1 MLDIEIE
8 MKKGIMFIRVNGEL
22 SKRTIN
28 KWNTDVKDL
37 IVDNGI
43 RNIVLNVEHLTAID
57 SKGIN
62 SLLYSY
68 EVCNT
73 NKGTSVLCGL
83 NDAVKERIKHSHLL
97 KFMKEVDSERTA
109 LSLIKV

>member
-1 MLDIEIE
+1 MLEIDIE
-8 MKKGIMFIRVNGEL
+8 MKKGIMFVRVNGEL
-22 SKRTIN
+22 SKRTID
-28 KWNTDVKDL
+28 KWNVDVKDL

-43 RNIVLNVEHLTAID
+43 RNIVLNVEHLTSID
-57 SKGIN
+57 AKGIN

-83 NDAVKERIKHSHLL
+83 NDAIKERIRHSHLL
-97 KFMKEVDSERTA
+97 KFMKAVDTEKTA
-109 LSLIKV
+109 LSLIKI